1 MILYGHEPRQWG
13 PVNCSVPDL
22 DLWLKERQMVT
33 ELLKQ
38 NLHRAQQLDPFSS
51 LSLPILPQGLNH
63 LAISFHL
70 HFHPEPLSLA
80 NRTVSRHAISSNCK
94 RISDVAVL
102 PACRSNELPSII
114 SGDQTCTGNAPTRQ
128 SSRSGHLYVGL
139 RYPKSWIHHYPH
151 AGSRKK

>member
-1 MILYGHEPRQWG
+1 MILG
-13 PVNCSVPDL
+13 
-22 DLWLKERQMVT
+22 MVT

-80 NRTVSRHAISSNCK
+80 NMTVSRHAISSIVK
-94 RISDVAVL
+94 GSL
-102 PACRSNELPSII
+102 ML
-114 SGDQTCTGNAPTRQ
+114 
-128 SSRSGHLYVGL
+128 LYFL
-139 RYPKSWIHHYPH
+139 H
-151 AGSRKK
+151 AAAMNFPR

>member
-1 MILYGHEPRQWG
+1 VILYGHEPRQWG

-80 NRTVSRHAISSNCK
+80 NRTVSRHAISSIVKGSLMLLYFLHAAAMNFPRESLATK
-94 RISDVAVL
+94 
-102 PACRSNELPSII
+102 PAPAMPRPVNRLEASTLFKLVCR
-114 SGDQTCTGNAPTRQ
+114 A
-128 SSRSGHLYVGL
+128 
-139 RYPKSWIHHYPH
+139 
-151 AGSRKK
+151 